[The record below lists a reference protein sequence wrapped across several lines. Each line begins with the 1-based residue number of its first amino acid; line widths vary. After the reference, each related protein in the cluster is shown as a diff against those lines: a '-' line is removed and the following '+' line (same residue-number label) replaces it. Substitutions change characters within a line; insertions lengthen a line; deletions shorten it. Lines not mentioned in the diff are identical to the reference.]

1 MPSISLR
8 NKTLGVLASAGL
20 SLFVAGCGAQQESTP
35 NTGEQPTMTQISI
48 TSPAFEH
55 NSPIPETYSQDGK
68 NVSPALQWDGV
79 PSEAEEL
86 VLIMDDPDAPM
97 DQPYVHWV
105 MYAIPPDAKSL
116 PEAIPK
122 GPALSTPRGAL
133 QGQNTAGNT
142 GYDGPAPPPGHGVH
156 HYHFKLYALDQ
167 QLDIEAEQ
175 TKEDV
180 LEASEG
186 HIIAQGELVGTYER

>member
-1 MPSISLR
+1 MPVPTPR
-8 NKTLGVLASAGL
+8 TKTFRMLASAGL
-20 SLFVAGCGAQQESTP
+20 SLFVAGCGPQQESTQ
-35 NTGEQPTMTQISI
+35 NTGDQPTMPQISVA
-48 TSPAFEH
+48 SPAFED
-55 NSPIPETYSQDGK
+55 NAPIPETYSQDGK
-68 NVSPALQWDGV
+68 NVSPPLQWNGV
-79 PSEAEEL
+79 PSEAKEL

-116 PEAIPK
+116 SEAIPK
-122 GPALSTPRGAL
+122 GSTLSTPRGAL
-133 QGQNTAGNT
+133 QGRNTAGNT

-167 QLDIEAEQ
+167 PLGLEAER